1 MNSIENKKIQQEII
15 ELLISKNECELGYLV
30 SELKYSYNQVLQNL
44 MQLKK
49 EGKILKL
56 VGHKGY
62 FALKKF

>member
-1 MNSIENKKIQQEII
+1 MENKKIQQEII
-15 ELLISKNECELGYLV
+15 ELLSSKNECEFGFLV